1 MRWAWGIAIAIVLI
15 CYFTFYRKKKIT
27 IKTLLLFVPLVVTLA
42 WNQIYYYFFSSI
54 QGDSARYQL
63 LINSFKVIKDHFP
76 IGSGFGTYASYYSG
90 KYYSPIYSS
99 YGLTGIYGLTRD
111 NTSFISDSFWPMVF
125 AQTGLIGTVTF
136 PSSCET
142 KVKQCLSTFDAISVR
157 EEAAKRIVEENT
169 GRTDVE
175 VLIDPTMMLCPEDWD
190 RVIKKPKDLTNKRY
204 VVCYFLGTL
213 TDEYRTAISQLAE
226 REECTIVDLSNA
238 ESSYYCCGPSEFVYL
253 IKNAVYVCT
262 DSFHAS
268 VFSILYNRPFVVFNR
283 NGKHNTMGSRIQTLL
298 STFHLED
305 ARFTGIIDESYICRD
320 YKEVNQIVENERQK
334 ALRFIRK
341 ALR

>member
-1 MRWAWGIAIAIVLI
+1 
-15 CYFTFYRKKKIT
+15 
-27 IKTLLLFVPLVVTLA
+27 
-42 WNQIYYYFFSSI
+42 
-54 QGDSARYQL
+54 
-63 LINSFKVIKDHFP
+63 
-76 IGSGFGTYASYYSG
+76 
-90 KYYSPIYSS
+90 
-99 YGLTGIYGLTRD
+99 
-111 NTSFISDSFWPMVF
+111 
-125 AQTGLIGTVTF
+125 
-136 PSSCET
+136 
-142 KVKQCLSTFDAISVR
+142 
-157 EEAAKRIVEENT
+157 
-169 GRTDVE
+169 
-175 VLIDPTMMLCPEDWD
+175 MMLCPEDWD

-238 ESSYYCCGPSEFVYL
+238 ESPYYCCGPSEFVYL
-253 IKNAVYVCT
+253 IKNAVCVCT

-305 ARFTGIIDESYICRD
+305 ARFTGIIDESCICRD
-320 YKEVNQIVENERQK
+320 YKEVNQIVENERQR